1 MKQTLEVTQHT
12 YRLTVETARLIGQ
25 RALEDIVNPGGL
37 GLVLFRLGVRRDG
50 SAIVLQPSI
59 LFLLFLL
66 LLQDVSHRVQQVVQ
80 ELVGILLHVV
90 IKQVYRRSQKM

>member
-1 MKQTLEVTQHT
+1 MKQTLQVTQHS

-37 GLVLFRLGVRRDG
+37 GLVLFWLGVRGDG
-50 SAIVLQPSI
+50 SAVVLQPSI

-66 LLQDVSHRVQQVVQ
+66 LLQDVSHSVQQVVQ

-90 IKQVYRRSQKM
+90 IKQVYRKSQKV